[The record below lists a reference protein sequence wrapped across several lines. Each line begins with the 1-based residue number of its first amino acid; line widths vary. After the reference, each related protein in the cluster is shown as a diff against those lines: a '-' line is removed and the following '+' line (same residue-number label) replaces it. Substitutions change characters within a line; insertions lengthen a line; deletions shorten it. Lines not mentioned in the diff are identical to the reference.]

1 MYTGQIKYLAIK
13 YKVQKNEFE
22 CFRNGVIFNDLDN
35 NKISV
40 WITSN
45 GIFAEIIGKDIYEYQ
60 LVDTCGFEDGTS
72 RDVVNW
78 LLGDDA
84 SP

>member
-1 MYTGQIKYLAIK
+1 
-13 YKVQKNEFE
+13 
-22 CFRNGVIFNDLDN
+22 LDN